1 VASPYERP
9 TRSHSSPIPSISSRL
24 AEDPYRS
31 PLEQD
36 SSDKVNPQT
45 HPGFEFEEA
54 DLGELDQSLIRYPDD
69 PREPLHTVPLP
80 LPFEELVAPS
90 SSLHLPPPIDPTV
103 REAALRIGRMSIRT
117 ADDKGKAG
125 KPSDYD
131 GSAPR
136 FHAWWREVS
145 IYLRVKKI
153 ADDEERILTT
163 LSYMKTGL
171 AASWADRFWDNSA
184 KATLG
189 TWANFS
195 KDIKETFS
203 TKDVAKEAR
212 QRLEEFRQG
221 TCTIDEFFTLFE
233 TMASDAEITGT
244 EFDAERIRLLEQ
256 LVKREIIDIIYN
268 AETLPDTYASY
279 KSKVLNIGRLRQRR
293 TKVEQRTYRGWP
305 SHPSTTHSPSS
316 TAASKPS
323 PPRPT
328 PAVNTGAHG
337 TLRTG
342 SGTTFTGHGRPMDI
356 GTLKQKGPCFKCG
369 VIGHFARDCPKEDI
383 PTFNIRQVDLQLT
396 PDEKLALLALWQ
408 SEAEREVE
416 GASMDSEVEPQTIEK
431 DFL

>member
-1 VASPYERP
+1 
-9 TRSHSSPIPSISSRL
+9 
-24 AEDPYRS
+24 
-31 PLEQD
+31 
-36 SSDKVNPQT
+36 
-45 HPGFEFEEA
+45 
-54 DLGELDQSLIRYPDD
+54 
-69 PREPLHTVPLP
+69 
-80 LPFEELVAPS
+80 
-90 SSLHLPPPIDPTV
+90 
-103 REAALRIGRMSIRT
+103 MSIRT

-131 GSAPR
+131 GTAPR
-136 FHAWWREVS
+136 FRAWWREVS
-145 IYLRVKKI
+145 IYLQVKKI

-163 LSYMKTGL
+163 LSYMKNGL
-171 AASWADRFWDNSA
+171 AASWADRFWDENST
-184 KATLG
+184 KAILG

-212 QRLEEFRQG
+212 QRLEELRQG
-221 TCTIDEFFTLFE
+221 TRTIDKFFTLFE
-233 TMASDAEITGT
+233 NWSSDAEITDTG
-244 EFDAERIRLLEQ
+244 FNAERIRLLKQ
-256 LVKREIIDIIYN
+256 SVKREIIDIIYN

-279 KSKVLNIGRLRQRR
+279 KSKVLNIGRLRQRC
-293 TKVEQRTYRGWP
+293 TKVEQRSYGGWP
-305 SHPSTTHSPSS
+305 SRPSMTHSPTS
-316 TAASKPS
+316 TAASKPT

-356 GTLKQKGPCFKCG
+356 GALKQKGPCFKCG
-369 VIGHFARDCPKEDI
+369 KTGHFKRDCPEEDI

-396 PDEKLALLALWQ
+396 HDEKLALLALWQ

-416 GASMDSEVEPQTIEK
+416 EVPMDSEVDPQTIEK